1 MFLAHPLGTE
11 AVPVSERTDP
21 SIAAWFDLLNPT
33 DEEHALAERLTGL
46 RIPTRQDV
54 EEIESSSR
62 VYTVGKVLYLSTP
75 LVRRFEDTSF
85 NSPVGFVL
93 SHDRLVT
100 IRYTDYMVFET
111 VGRQLATPPDQKPA
125 IPTVGEVQPGTPPDA
140 ETIMQLLLE
149 AMVDRLADILEIAGH
164 DLDALS
170 KRVFSAQQPRSG
182 DIDRKL
188 RALLS
193 KLGTLTDLVS
203 SVRDSL
209 LGLQRIATFVR
220 ENGDRPCS
228 ERFGARLTL
237 MSKDIS
243 SLNDY
248 DAQLNNKT
256 QFLLD
261 ATLGF
266 INIEQNNGIKLL
278 TVVSLIGIPPTLI
291 ASIYGMNFKDIPEL
305 NWSFGYWYAL
315 SLMALTI
322 VLPLIWFWRKG
333 WLGSR

>member
-1 MFLAHPLGTE
+1 MFLAHPSGVAAASVTDRTQLDS
-11 AVPVSERTDP
+11 AV
-21 SIAAWFDLLNPT
+21 WFDLLNPT

-62 VYTVGKVLYLSTP
+62 VYAEAQTLYLSTP
-75 LVRRFEDTSF
+75 LVRRIDDLSF
-85 NSPVGFVL
+85 TSPVGFVL
-93 SHDRLVT
+93 THDRLVT

-111 VGRQLATPPDQKPA
+111 VGARLSRPSGQADA
-125 IPTVGEVQPGTPPDA
+125 VVAPDA
-140 ETIMQLLLE
+140 ETILLLLLE
-149 AMVDRLADILEIAGH
+149 AMVDRLADLLEQTGH
-164 DLDALS
+164 DLDQLS
-170 KRVFSAQQPRSG
+170 KRVFHTQRPPG
-182 DIDRKL
+182 GNIDRKL

-193 KLGTLTDLVS
+193 KLGRETDLVS

-209 LGLQRIATFVR
+209 LGLQRIATYVR
-220 ENGDRPCS
+220 ENGDRPCK
-228 ERFGARLTL
+228 ERFAGRFSLL
-237 MSKDIS
+237 SKDIT

-248 DAQLNNKT
+248 DVQLVNKT

-266 INIEQNNGIKLL
+266 INIEQNNGIKIL
-278 TVVSLIGIPPTLI
+278 TVVSIVGIPPTLI

-315 SLMALTI
+315 GLIAATI

-333 WLGSR
+333 WFEPQ